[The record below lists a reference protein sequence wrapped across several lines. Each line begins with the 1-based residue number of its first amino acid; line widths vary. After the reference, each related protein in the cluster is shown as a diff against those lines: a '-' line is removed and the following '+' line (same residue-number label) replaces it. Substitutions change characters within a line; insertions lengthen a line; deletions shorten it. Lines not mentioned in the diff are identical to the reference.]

1 MIVPAYG
8 GLLSPRWRPDA
19 GGVIHG
25 LGLHTRPRHLVR
37 ATMEGVGHMLRE
49 VWDCM
54 NTELVRSDMDIPQQ
68 LSVSGGRA
76 RNDNICQ
83 SGFEI
88 VIKHLK

>member
-1 MIVPAYG
+1 LVIVPAYG

-37 ATMEGVGHMLRE
+37 ATMEEMGHMLRE

-54 NTELVRSDMDIPQQ
+54 NTELNMNT
-68 LSVSGGRA
+68 LSCLTWIFL
-76 RNDNICQ
+76 NNYMCQ
-83 SGFEI
+83 
-88 VIKHLK
+88 VAYVL